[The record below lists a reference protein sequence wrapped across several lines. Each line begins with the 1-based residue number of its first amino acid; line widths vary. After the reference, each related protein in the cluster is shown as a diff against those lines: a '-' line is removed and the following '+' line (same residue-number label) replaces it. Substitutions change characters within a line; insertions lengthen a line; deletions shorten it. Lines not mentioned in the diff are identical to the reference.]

1 MNYTKWLG
9 VDVSKDKLDVAVY
22 DGKRHHNYEIV
33 NEIKSI
39 TKFFK
44 KNAPVT
50 CTHVIME
57 ATGIYHMVLFT
68 RLSELGYSVSV
79 VNPLVIKRYSQ
90 MRLIRA
96 KTDKVDARLI
106 AEYGYNQKPELSK
119 LPSEEQVNIT
129 SRLKAI
135 NSFQNLNLMLSNKIH
150 ALKSSGTNDKLV
162 IKEYMLSI
170 KANKRSIERL
180 ENQIMEIVRENF
192 QDEYDLLV
200 KIPGVGFKTAS
211 LTIGF
216 FSRFEDFETAKQ
228 VVGFVGLNPNPR
240 ESGSSVMRGSN
251 ISKKGNPLVRKILYE
266 ASLSASQYNPDCKEL
281 YVRLLSKGM
290 PKTKCRVAV
299 AHKLLRQIFAV
310 LKYERD
316 WCPSYHKQRNYCHS
330 QNFRY

>member
-1 MNYTKWLG
+1 
-9 VDVSKDKLDVAVY
+9 
-22 DGKRHHNYEIV
+22 
-33 NEIKSI
+33 
-39 TKFFK
+39 
-44 KNAPVT
+44 
-50 CTHVIME
+50 ME

-68 RLSELGYSVSV
+68 KLSELGYPVSV

-106 AEYGYNQKPELSK
+106 AEYGYNQKPKLSK
-119 LPSEEQVNIT
+119 LPSEEQVKIT

-135 NSFQNLNLMLSNKIH
+135 NSLQNLNIMLSNRIH
-150 ALKSSGTNDKLV
+150 ALNSSGTNDKLV

-170 KANKRSIERL
+170 KAHKRSIDRL
-180 ENQIMEIVRENF
+180 ENQIMEVVRENF
-192 QDEYDLLV
+192 QDEYDLLL

-240 ESGSSVMRGSN
+240 ESGSSVRRGSN
-251 ISKKGNPLVRKILYE
+251 ISKKGNPLIRKILFE

-281 YVRLLSKGM
+281 YERLLSRGM

-310 LKYERD
+310 LKFERY
-316 WCPSYHKQRNYCHS
+316 WCPCYHKQHNHCHS
-330 QNFRY
+330 SSIPVLN